1 MHMASFDV
9 SGESDVPSTAG
20 EDMLS
25 VSVEWH
31 GGAALLGVAGE
42 VDALSAP
49 RLERAVSEALEGNPK
64 TLIIDLTKVG
74 FLASAGLSVLM
85 STHQQLG
92 EEIDFRV
99 VAEGSATGRPLHL
112 TGLDHDFAVYPSL
125 EEALTTDE

>member
-1 MHMASFDV
+1 MASFDV
-9 SGESDVPSTAG
+9 SGENDVPSTTG

-31 GGAALLGVAGE
+31 GGVALLGVSGE

-49 RLERAVSEALEGNPK
+49 RLERVVSDALEGNPK

-74 FLASAGLSVLM
+74 FLASAGLSVLAN
-85 STHQQLG
+85 THRQISHG
-92 EEIDFRV
+92 IDFRV

-112 TGLDHDFAVYPSL
+112 TGLDHDFAVYPSRD
-125 EEALTTDE
+125 EALTTEE